1 VVPLAIELLGAVIAI
16 EVSVADVT
24 VSVKLLEVMEL
35 WLAVMCADPTP
46 APVASPPAAIVTA
59 DRLSE
64 AHVTELVMLEVDPSL
79 KVPVAVN

>member
-1 VVPLAIELLGAVIAI
+1 MELFGAVIAI
-16 EVSVADVT
+16 EVNVAAVT

-46 APVASPPAAIVTA
+46 APVARPAALIVTA

-64 AHVTELVMLEVDPSL
+64 AHVTELVMLEVEPSL

>member
-1 VVPLAIELLGAVIAI
+1 MELFGAVIAI
-16 EVSVADVT
+16 DVNVAAVT

-46 APVASPPAAIVTA
+46 APVARPAALIVTA

-64 AHVTELVMLEVDPSL
+64 AHVTEPVMLEVEPSL

>member
-1 VVPLAIELLGAVIAI
+1 MELFGAVIAI

-24 VSVKLLEVMEL
+24 VSVKLLEVIEL
-35 WLAVMCADPTP
+35 WLAVICADPTP

-64 AHVTELVMLEVDPSL
+64 AHVTELVMFEVEPSL

>member
-1 VVPLAIELLGAVIAI
+1 MELFGAVIAI
-16 EVSVADVT
+16 DVNVAAVT

-46 APVASPPAAIVTA
+46 APVARPAALIVTA
-59 DRLSE
+59 AKLSE
-64 AHVTELVMLEVDPSL
+64 LQVTELVMLEVVPSL